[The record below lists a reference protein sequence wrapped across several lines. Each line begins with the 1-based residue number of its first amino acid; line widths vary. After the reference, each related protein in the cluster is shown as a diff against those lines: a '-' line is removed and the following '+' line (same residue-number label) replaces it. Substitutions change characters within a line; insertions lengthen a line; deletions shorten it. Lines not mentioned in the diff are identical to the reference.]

1 MYQFCDA
8 DAQELTRDRIRRLV
22 TYFEGVVSQV
32 ILVAPVPRLDQSA
45 ADVAGTEC
53 EIVAYDDVAAELGIA
68 VIRLRGTVCPSYPE
82 DCDRIHRYDGL
93 HYDGEAAR
101 QIAKLILDGVT

>member
-1 MYQFCDA
+1 VA
-8 DAQELTRDRIRRLV
+8 
-22 TYFEGVVSQV
+22 SQV

-45 ADVAGTEC
+45 VDVVGTEC

-68 VIRLRGTVCPSYPE
+68 VIRLRDTVCPSYPD

-93 HYDGEAAR
+93 HYDGESAR
-101 QIAKLILDGVT
+101 QITKLILDGVT